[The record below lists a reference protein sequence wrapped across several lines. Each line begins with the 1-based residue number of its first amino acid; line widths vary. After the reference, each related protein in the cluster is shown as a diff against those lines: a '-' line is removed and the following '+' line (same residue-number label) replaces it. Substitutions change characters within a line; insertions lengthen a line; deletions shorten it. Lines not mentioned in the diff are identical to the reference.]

1 MTNEKKSG
9 GLWTKIKI
17 IIVAIIIVGG
27 VGAILMHNKAKLQAK
42 SNEEIINS
50 YPVSVTKAETKIVSN
65 TLELVGTITG
75 DNDVAVV
82 AEASGRVIGVYAKIG
97 DYVSKGSMIIQL
109 DGELKNAAFKT
120 AEVNYEKV
128 KKDFE
133 RYEALYNEK
142 SIPVSRLEAARLEL
156 QAAESQLIVA
166 RREYNN
172 TKITA
177 PISGVVTAR
186 SVDVGNYV
194 SNGSVTA
201 NIVDISK
208 LKVKLNVAEKDAFK
222 LKSGDAVE
230 ITTDVYPGVVFNG
243 KIATISDKGDE
254 AHTYPVEVTLVNSK
268 QNPLKAGMFG
278 RVKFIS
284 LKSSESIVIPRE
296 ALVGSVKDAK
306 VFVVENGIARERKVV
321 IGSVYDNMIQVMSG
335 LNNGEVIVVNGQ
347 NNLKDNF
354 NVDVIN

>member
-1 MTNEKKSG
+1 
-9 GLWTKIKI
+9 
-17 IIVAIIIVGG
+17 
-27 VGAILMHNKAKLQAK
+27 
-42 SNEEIINS
+42 
-50 YPVSVTKAETKIVSN
+50 
-65 TLELVGTITG
+65 LELVGTISG

-120 AEVNYEKV
+120 AEVNFEKV

-142 SIPVSRLEAARLEL
+142 SIPVSRLEAAKLEL
-156 QAAESQLIVA
+156 QAAESQLIKA
-166 RREYNN
+166 RREYTD

-222 LKSGDAVE
+222 LKSGDNVE

-254 AHTYPVEVTLVNSK
+254 AHTYPVEVTLSNNK

-278 RVKFIS
+278 RVKFVS
-284 LKSSESIVIPRE
+284 LKSTESIVIPRE
-296 ALVGSVKDAK
+296 ALVGSIKDSK

-335 LNNGEVIVVNGQ
+335 LNNGEVVVVNGQ
-347 NNLKDNF
+347 NNLKNNF
-354 NVDVIN
+354 NVDIIN